1 MSIELCKSEADH
13 VYTIIHEISKN
24 TTHLKSSY
32 LSWENQ
38 VPKGNRVFIILI
50 KKIQNNLYFS

>member
-38 VPKGNRVFIILI
+38 VPKGESFIYHFDKKDTKQLI
-50 KKIQNNLYFS
+50 S

>member
-1 MSIELCKSEADH
+1 MSTELCKSEEDH
-13 VYTIIHEISKN
+13 VHTIIHEISKN

-38 VPKGNRVFIILI
+38 VPKGNRLFIILI